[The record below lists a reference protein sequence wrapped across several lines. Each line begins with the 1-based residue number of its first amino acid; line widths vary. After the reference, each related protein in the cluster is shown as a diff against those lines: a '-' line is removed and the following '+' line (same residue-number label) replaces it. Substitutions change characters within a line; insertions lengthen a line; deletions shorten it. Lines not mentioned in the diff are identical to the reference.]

1 MRKIILAFALLAS
14 MSLPAQDFKVVRGDC
29 TPYVGDG
36 ESVTTRGGVVRRA
49 ILPDIIAEW
58 NPNRVYRQLV
68 ILVAFKGD
76 STYFNRENPRETYN
90 RMLNEGGYNERDGK
104 GCMADYFRDQSN
116 GLLNLQFDVYGPYAI
131 NQKAQPYDNPTDN
144 TRNYGTQAMID
155 ATQMMIGE
163 NPELDFSVYDWNGNG
178 YVNQVIYVF
187 AGISGNTGASSYGY
201 LWPNTSSFAT
211 ITTPCG
217 VRISNYTASAECWP
231 TKDKASCGIG
241 TICHEFTHSL
251 GLPDIYPTGGN
262 DFSVVDEWDL
272 MDGGNFTNM
281 GWCPPNYTALEKML
295 LGWLTPVEIDSPAT
309 IIDMK
314 PISEGGETYII
325 HHTATEYLL
334 LENHQWTG
342 WDAGL
347 PGKGLLI
354 THVNYDSLSWRGNR
368 VNSDDTRQRYSV
380 VHADN
385 LDYDQWDLIAPRSSY
400 CYANDY
406 CMNNRH
412 LSTSPYPWST
422 DSTTTVVDA
431 LVNLQMFNSDATG
444 SRVLRKPITNIQTTD
459 DGLVSFYFM
468 GGDPVAVKDV
478 PALPSAQRPSPLF
491 DLQGRRVVG
500 EPGRG
505 LYIRNGKKILIK

>member
-1 MRKIILAFALLAS
+1 MRKIGLMVALLMMAS
-14 MSLPAQDFKVVRGDC
+14 VFQVLRAQNIEVVRGNC
-29 TPYVGDG
+29 TPAVGADAT
-36 ESVTTRGGVVRRA
+36 STTRGAARR
-49 ILPDIIAEW
+49 LPTPRTRWDADKT
-58 NPNRVYRQLV
+58 YRQLV
-68 ILVAFKGD
+68 VLVSFTDCSFTDEHTADFYND
-76 STYFNRENPRETYN
+76 LFNTPGFNQG
-90 RMLNEGGYNERDGK
+90 LGS
-104 GCMADYFRDQSN
+104 GCVADYFREQSA
-116 GLLNLQFDVYGPYAI
+116 GLFNALFDIIGPIPVNKKAKECEKYGGDAFRAALK
-131 NQKAQPYDNPTDN
+131 KAVDSLGVDFAPYDWDGDKTV
-144 TRNYGTQAMID
+144 
-155 ATQMMIGE
+155 E
-163 NPELDFSVYDWNGNG
+163 
-178 YVNQVIYVF
+178 QVIFIY
-187 AGISGNTGASSYGY
+187 AGYGGNESADVAQNCI
-201 LWPNTSSFAT
+201 WPNTSSFSQVQSGAY
-211 ITTPCG
+211 
-217 VRISNYTASAECWP
+217 RAYDYTASAELF
-231 TKDKASCGIG
+231 TANISCGLG
-241 TICHEFTHSL
+241 TICHEFSHSL
-251 GLPDIYPTGGN
+251 GLPDIYPNTTGSQY
-262 DFSVVDEWDL
+262 FSVCDEWDL

-295 LGWLTPVEIDSPAT
+295 LGWLTPVELDSPAT

-354 THVNYDSLSWRGNR
+354 THVDYNSSSWSINH
-368 VNSDDTRQRYSV
+368 VNTNDTHQRYSV
-380 VHADN
+380 VHADS
-385 LDYDQWDLIAPRSSY
+385 LDYNQWELIAPRSSY

-431 LVNLQMFNSDATG
+431 LANLQMFNSDATG

-491 DLQGRRVVG
+491 DLQGRCVVG